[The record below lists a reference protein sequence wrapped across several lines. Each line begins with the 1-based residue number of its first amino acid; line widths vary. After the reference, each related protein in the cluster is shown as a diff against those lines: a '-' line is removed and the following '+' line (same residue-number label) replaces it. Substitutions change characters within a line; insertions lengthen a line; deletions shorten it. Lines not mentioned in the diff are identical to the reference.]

1 MVDAGARFALAAM
14 SRRILMNEV
23 VPQEKIKPE
32 DAKAELESVL
42 GMGRSAPRLRRFRT
56 VIILGLV
63 AGAALLAYAM
73 LGGGGSANGVRY
85 VTEPVTRDDLTVT
98 VTATGTVQPTNDV
111 EISSELSGIVR
122 TVLVDYNSAVTEG
135 QVLAELD
142 TQKLKS
148 AVDSSSARLQAA
160 NANVSEAQ
168 ASVAE
173 TRLDFDRKAKLA
185 KTHAGSILDL
195 EVAEAKLK
203 RALAAEESAKAE
215 VAAASADLAQAET
228 DLKKAQI
235 RSPITGVVLSR
246 NVEPGQTVASSLQAP
261 ILFTIAEDL
270 KKMEV
275 QVDVDEAD
283 VGNVNEG
290 QKALFTVDAYPG
302 RHFDAEIRELRYGSE
317 VVQGVVTY
325 KAVLTTDNSELLLR
339 PGMTA
344 TAEIVVAEVND
355 ALTVPN
361 AALRFSPPS
370 SEEQDQRSF
379 LQKLMPGPPRLRKPS
394 GAGQPSG
401 PERTVWT
408 VKDGVP
414 DARPVTIGA
423 TDGKRTEIVTGD
435 LSVDEA
441 VIVDT
446 ESSQ

>member
-1 MVDAGARFALAAM
+1 M
-14 SRRILMNEV
+14 SMNEV
-23 VPQEKIKPE
+23 VPPEKITPE

-42 GMGRSAPRLRRFRT
+42 GLGKPASRVRRLRP

-63 AGAALLAYAM
+63 TATAVLAYA
-73 LGGGGSANGVRY
+73 LIGGGGSANGVQY
-85 VTEPVTRDDLTVT
+85 VTEPATRGDLTVT

-122 TVLVDYNSAVTEG
+122 TVLVDYNSAVTKG

-148 AVDSSSARLQAA
+148 AVDSSGAKLQAA
-160 NANVSEAQ
+160 NARVSEAQ

-173 TRLDFDRKAKLA
+173 TRLEFDRKAKLA
-185 KTHAGSILDL
+185 KTRAGSILDL
-195 EVAEAKLK
+195 EVAEANLK
-203 RALAAEESAKAE
+203 RAMASEESAKAD
-215 VAAASADLAQAET
+215 VAAASADLAQAKT
-228 DLKKAQI
+228 DLEKAQI

-283 VGNVNEG
+283 VGKVHEG
-290 QKALFTVDAYPG
+290 QKAHFTVDAYPS

-344 TAEIVVAEVND
+344 TSEIIVAEVDD
-355 ALTVPN
+355 ALNVPN
-361 AALRFSPPS
+361 TALRFTPPS
-370 SEEQDQRSF
+370 AEPRDQRSF

-394 GAGQPSG
+394 STGQPAG

-408 VKDGVP
+408 LSDGTP
-414 DARPVTIGA
+414 EARSVTIGA
-423 TDGKRTEIVTGD
+423 TDGKRTEILKGD
-435 LSVDEA
+435 LTVGEPL
-441 VIVDT
+441 IVDT
-446 ESSQ
+446 ETAK